1 MNKFLHIFFVFFAL
15 TLTNNVLSEQSVT
28 ANKLTQS
35 EVQAYVEGLF
45 VEGFL
50 VDEIISSAFEMG
62 IPLELLAS
70 VLLDLGVSV
79 ADVATGFVRE
89 GVTASRSALAL
100 VAVVGNEALPQ
111 IKEAIEK
118 VADAE
123 AMKTFE
129 VDLAILIEGTKTEEK
144 TDPAKILVY
153 VEPTPPIM
161 GGGGGITR
169 Q

>member
-1 MNKFLHIFFVFFAL
+1 MKKISYIIFAL
-15 TLTNNVLSEQSVT
+15 FALSLTNNVLSEQSAS
-28 ANKLTQS
+28 ANKLNQS

-50 VDEIISSAFEMG
+50 VDEIISSALEMG

-70 VLLDLGVSV
+70 ALLDLGVSV
-79 ADVATGFVRE
+79 VDVATGFVRE
-89 GVTASRSALAL
+89 GVTATRSAVAL

-111 IKEAIEK
+111 IKEAIAK
-118 VADAE
+118 VADSE
-123 AMKTFE
+123 EMKTFE
-129 VDLAILIEGTKTEEK
+129 ADLAILIEGTKTEEK

-153 VEPTPPIM
+153 VEPTPPVM